1 MNKLKIG
8 VLVSGGGTNLEAII
22 DACRTNVIRGEVVV
36 VISNR
41 ENAYALQRAGKH
53 KIDALYIDRKD
64 FVTNQDY
71 AWRLV
76 EEMEQ
81 RDVELIC
88 LAGFLLLIDPFFITK
103 YKNRIM
109 NIHPAL
115 LPAFG
120 GKGMY
125 GKHVHQA
132 VLEYGCKVS
141 GVTVHFINENYD
153 QGAVILQETVK
164 VLDNDTPETLAS
176 RILVEEHKIYP
187 QAIKLFAE
195 KRLDIK
201 DRKVRIIEK

>member
-8 VLVSGGGTNLEAII
+8 VLVSGGGTNLQAII
-22 DACRTNVIRGEVVV
+22 DACQTNVIRGEVVV

-71 AWRLV
+71 ARRLV

>member
-8 VLVSGGGTNLEAII
+8 VLVSGGGTNLQAII
-22 DACRTNVIRGEVVV
+22 DACQTNVIRGEVVV

>member
-1 MNKLKIG
+1 GVKTEVIESVGFKGDRWKYDEKIVSVLTKYG
-8 VLVSGGGTNLEAII
+8 VTPKSGLV
-22 DACRTNVIRGEVVV
+22 
-36 VISNR
+36 
-41 ENAYALQRAGKH
+41 
-53 KIDALYIDRKD
+53 
-64 FVTNQDY
+64 
-71 AWRLV
+71 
-76 EEMEQ
+76 
-81 RDVELIC
+81 C
-88 LAGFLLLIDPFFITK
+88 LAGFMRIISPQFIRK

>member
-8 VLVSGGGTNLEAII
+8 VLVSGGGTNLQAII
-22 DACRTNVIRGEVVV
+22 DACQTNVIRGEVVV

-71 AWRLV
+71 ARRLV

-201 DRKVRIIEK
+201 DRKVRII

>member
-71 AWRLV
+71 ARRLV